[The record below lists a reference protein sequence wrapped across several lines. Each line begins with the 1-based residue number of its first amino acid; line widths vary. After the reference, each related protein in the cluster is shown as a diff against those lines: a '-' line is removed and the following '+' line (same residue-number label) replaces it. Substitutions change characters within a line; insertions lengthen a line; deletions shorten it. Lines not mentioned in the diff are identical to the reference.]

1 MMSLAHWG
9 SESGPDVSRAG
20 PERAIEITAAR
31 FVRTWGFTTVEMVA
45 SCFRLVRRS
54 TEPRAVLARRAIE
67 RFPDLC
73 WLDPTREWFSLLERD
88 SPGKQALAKIA
99 AVATDVDGGELHLA
113 LGKRR
118 AFRDVPPAVVDAY
131 LAVLTRSPPTTSRD
145 DGLTCEET
153 TLVRLLRADG
163 GNADVQALRARAAEL
178 SFDGAS
184 ISRTLRTSPLFL
196 PAGRGRYR
204 LIGSPRVHPML
215 VSSPAW
221 EATI

>member
-1 MMSLAHWG
+1 MISLAHWG
-9 SESGPDVSRAG
+9 SELGPDASRAG

-31 FVRTWGFTTVEMVA
+31 FVRTWGFTTIEMVA
-45 SCFRLVRRS
+45 RCFRLVRRS

-67 RFPDLC
+67 RLPDLS

-99 AVATDVDGGELHLA
+99 AVTTDVDGAELHLA
-113 LGKRR
+113 LGKRHT
-118 AFRDVPPAVVDAY
+118 FRDVPPAVVDSY
-131 LAVLTRSPPTTSRD
+131 LAVLTRQPPTTSRD
-145 DGLTCEET
+145 NGLTREET
-153 TLVRLLRADG
+153 ALVRLLRYDS
-163 GNADVQALRARAAEL
+163 GNADVQTLRARAAEL

-204 LIGSPRVHPML
+204 LIGSPRAYPML

>member
-1 MMSLAHWG
+1 MMSLAHWD
-9 SESGPDVSRAG
+9 SDRAPDASRAG

-67 RFPDLC
+67 RLPDLC
-73 WLDPTREWFSLLERD
+73 WLEPTREWFSLLGRD
-88 SPGKQALAKIA
+88 SPGKLALAKIA
-99 AVATDVDGGELHLA
+99 AVTTDVDGAELRLA
-113 LGKRR
+113 LGKRH

-131 LAVLTRSPPTTSRD
+131 LAVLTHLPPSRSHD
-145 DGLTCEET
+145 DALTREET
-153 TLVRLLRADG
+153 ALVLLLRADG
-163 GNADVQALRARAAEL
+163 GSAEVQTLRARAAEL

-196 PAGRGRYR
+196 PAGRGRCR
-204 LIGSPRVHPML
+204 LIGSPRGYPML

>member
-9 SESGPDVSRAG
+9 GEPGSDVSRAG
-20 PERAIEITAAR
+20 PEHAIEITAAR

-67 RFPDLC
+67 RLPDLC

-99 AVATDVDGGELHLA
+99 AVTAEVDGTELHLA
-113 LGKRR
+113 LGKRH

-131 LAVLTRSPPTTSRD
+131 LAVLTRLAPSTSRQD
-145 DGLTCEET
+145 SLTREET
-153 TLVRLLRADG
+153 ALVMLLRADG
-163 GNADVQALRARAAEL
+163 GGAEVQTLRARAAEL
-178 SFDGAS
+178 SFDVAS

-204 LIGSPRVHPML
+204 LIGSPRAYPML